1 MPVLSA
7 ECAGWARTAG
17 YEVRVDSEATV
28 LSPLG
33 GGRSW
38 YRLQRRGDAGRV
50 ELSETDSD
58 GMTEILLFAVDMD
71 VAERFLIGALG
82 DDIRDHIDLPFLELP
97 WRRAGDLAI
106 GFAVSGVARGYRTL
120 SRAGVG
126 PIAAAA
132 GDEPGLSRLVPLSRF
147 MLLTLAELRRSFL
160 AVDGAPLLAAGRYR
174 R

>member
-28 LSPLG
+28 LWPVG

-38 YRLQRRGDAGRV
+38 YRMRRRGDMGRV

-58 GMTEILLFAVDMD
+58 GMTEILLFAVGMD
-71 VAERFLIGALG
+71 VTERFLIGALG